1 MQLAFHGATS
11 MKADLETDIRV
22 SSEAGYVAL
31 ELWAGKID
39 TFLKDHT
46 TADLKALLEQ
56 HKVAPMTLNSI
67 EFIAFRGDEFD
78 QILER
83 CAQLCG
89 VAVDIGCPSVAVIP
103 SPKPTW
109 DTPWETVV
117 EEHVRALRAL
127 SDVAAPHGIKLAFEF
142 IGYGGFSVRTP
153 RGARE
158 IIEAVGRD
166 NIGMVFDIAHFTI
179 GGGRLEEIDALDPN
193 MISGFHLDDVE
204 DTAREA
210 YTDSLRLLP
219 GYGIAPTQ
227 EILSRL
233 KAIGFDGACSIELF
247 RPEYWEWNP
256 LELAK
261 KARQVALEV
270 LTPYF
275 EVR

>member
-31 ELWAGKID
+31 ELWTDKVD
-39 TFLKDHT
+39 RFLEQHSVQ
-46 TADLKALLEQ
+46 DLKALLEQ
-56 HKVAPMTLNSI
+56 HHVAPMTLNSL
-67 EFIAFRGDEFD
+67 EMIAFRGDEFE
-78 QILER
+78 QVLKR
-83 CAQLCG
+83 CAQLCEIA
-89 VAVDIGCPSVAVIP
+89 VAIGSPSVAVIP
-103 SPKPTW
+103 SPKPAW
-109 DTPWETVV
+109 DTPWTAVV
-117 EEHVRALRAL
+117 EEYVRVLRAL
-127 SDVAAPHGIKLAFEF
+127 SDVALPHGIKLAFEF
-142 IGYGGFSVRTP
+142 IGSSGYSVRTP
-153 RGARE
+153 RGAQE
-158 IIEAVGRD
+158 IMRAVGRD
-166 NIGMVFDIAHFTI
+166 NIGMIFDIAHFTI
-179 GGGRLEEIDALDPN
+179 GGGRLEEIDALDPA
-193 MISGFHLDDVE
+193 MIYGFHLDDVE

-210 YTDSLRLLP
+210 YTDALRLLP
-219 GYGIAPTQ
+219 GYGIAPTR

-256 LELAK
+256 LELAR